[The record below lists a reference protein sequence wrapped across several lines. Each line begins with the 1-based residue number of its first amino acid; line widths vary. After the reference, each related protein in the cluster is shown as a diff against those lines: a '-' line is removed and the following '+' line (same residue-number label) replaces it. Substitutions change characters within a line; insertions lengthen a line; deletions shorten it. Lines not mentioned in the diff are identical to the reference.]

1 MKKDALALL
10 AQATYN
16 AINYRA
22 LGLPFVPPVQS
33 LMDIDF
39 YKFTMG
45 QYIQRFY
52 VDDMVTFKVIVRDK
66 NIRLWKY
73 VDLDELRKSL
83 EHVQTLSIRKT
94 DIYYLRGM
102 DLYDKY
108 LFDEN
113 YLSFLR
119 NLRLSGFSVVN
130 NAGTIEITFT
140 AKWSEVTYW
149 ETIALAIISELYYRG
164 VMKGM
169 SLEEIERFYVIADNR
184 LQNKLLEIKKHPGVK
199 FADFGQRRRHSFLW
213 QKHAVK
219 QAVSILGSQFV
230 GTSNTWMAFHF
241 DLNPIGTNAHEL
253 PMVVTALAD
262 TDDEKRQAQYKVL
275 KQWEHIYGQGLRIM
289 LPDTYGSKQFFEGAP
304 SWLKEWRGQRQD
316 SGDPLVEGDTYMRWL
331 RNHGAD
337 PRERLSIF
345 SDGLDVD
352 SMRSIAS
359 HFNEQHLISFG
370 WGTNFTNS
378 MRDVLPGNDDM
389 RPFSVVCKVVSV
401 NGRPCVKL
409 SNDVTKATGPASEI
423 AKYIEI
429 FGEQDRVTREAL
441 V

>member
-149 ETIALAIISELYYRG
+149 ENDCSCNHLRALLPRRHER
-164 VMKGM
+164 M

-213 QKHAVK
+213 QKHAVNRR
-219 QAVSILGSQFV
+219 F
-230 GTSNTWMAFHF
+230 
-241 DLNPIGTNAHEL
+241 
-253 PMVVTALAD
+253 
-262 TDDEKRQAQYKVL
+262 
-275 KQWEHIYGQGLRIM
+275 
-289 LPDTYGSKQFFEGAP
+289 
-304 SWLKEWRGQRQD
+304 
-316 SGDPLVEGDTYMRWL
+316 
-331 RNHGAD
+331 
-337 PRERLSIF
+337 
-345 SDGLDVD
+345 
-352 SMRSIAS
+352 
-359 HFNEQHLISFG
+359 
-370 WGTNFTNS
+370 
-378 MRDVLPGNDDM
+378 
-389 RPFSVVCKVVSV
+389 PFSVV
-401 NGRPCVKL
+401 NL
-409 SNDVTKATGPASEI
+409 SGPPTPGWLSI
-423 AKYIEI
+423 S
-429 FGEQDRVTREAL
+429 T
-441 V
+441 